1 MGLDEEG
8 TLAALRTVRNN
19 LVDPKI
25 AEHGG
30 RIVRTMGDG
39 LLVEFNSVV
48 DAVRCAIAIQ
58 RAMPEQGADMPADR
72 RLQFRFAINMGDV
85 VSDGDLIYGDG
96 VAIASRMEALAEPG
110 GINVSR
116 AVRDQVR
123 DRLPIA
129 FEDCG
134 AHEVKNI
141 SRTGARLSRRAGG
154 TTRRAS

>member
-8 TLAALRTVRNN
+8 TLAALRAVRQD

-58 RAMPEQGADMPADR
+58 RAMPERSADIAA

-96 VAIASRMEALAEPG
+96 IAIASRMEAL
-110 GINVSR
+110 
-116 AVRDQVR
+116 
-123 DRLPIA
+123 
-129 FEDCG
+129 
-134 AHEVKNI
+134 
-141 SRTGARLSRRAGG
+141 
-154 TTRRAS
+154 